1 MNSLADSS
9 APVLEYRLQ
18 QTEKALDNFS
28 KAIKETEA
36 DFRSSMKETRDEFR
50 DSMQETNR
58 RIQEMT
64 DTFIAAQVCEK
75 RVEAIEKKVESHEDL
90 VKALSK
96 LGEFIGSKTTRRLGI
111 TLALAWIGTRPD
123 WAWLKEQLL
132 SILAGL

>member
-1 MNSLADSS
+1 MELPSQSV
-9 APVLEYRLQ
+9 PVLEYRLQ
-18 QTEKALDNFS
+18 QTEKALDNFA

-96 LGEFIGSKTTRRLGI
+96 FGDFLESKTTRRLGI

-123 WAWLKEQLL
+123 WAWLAHWLQ
-132 SILAGL
+132 SILPGL